1 MIDGLRAKA
10 YVPAMKTLIPSD
22 ATSKAL
28 ESDTDSGREDQS
40 LHDEILTRLRDHIVE
55 GHIPDGDRMPERQLC
70 EMLGISRTPL
80 REALKVLASEGL
92 VELLPNRGARVR
104 QLSEHDLGELFDV
117 MGGLEALAG
126 RLACEN
132 ISDAEIAEI
141 ERLHYEMYG
150 FYLHR
155 DMHGYF
161 RVNQLIHQKIVEAS
175 RNATLQSAYAN
186 FAGRIRRIRYSANF
200 ARKRERW
207 AEAMREH
214 ETILEALRRRAGSEL
229 SDILFHH
236 LRNKR
241 TAAVEHLKADSVAT
255 PEPA

>member
-1 MIDGLRAKA
+1 
-10 YVPAMKTLIPSD
+10 MKPLIPHD
-22 ATSKAL
+22 A
-28 ESDTDSGREDQS
+28 DSTTLAGGTNPGREDQS

-55 GHIPDGDRMPERQLC
+55 GNIPDGGRVPERQLC

-104 QLSEHDLGELFDV
+104 QLSERELGELFDV
-117 MGGLEALAG
+117 MGGLEGLAG

-132 ISDAEIAEI
+132 ITDAEIAEI

-175 RNATLQSAYAN
+175 RNAALLGAYAN
-186 FAGRIRRIRYSANF
+186 FAGRIRTVPYSPNF
-200 ARKRERW
+200 PPTPPRW
-207 AEAMREH
+207 LQPMPDH
-214 ETILEALRRRAGSEL
+214 Q
-229 SDILFHH
+229 
-236 LRNKR
+236 
-241 TAAVEHLKADSVAT
+241 
-255 PEPA
+255 P

>member
-1 MIDGLRAKA
+1 MFPPMRSL
-10 YVPAMKTLIPSD
+10 TPSD
-22 ATSKAL
+22 ATSTAVAADAIP
-28 ESDTDSGREDQS
+28 EGEEQS

-55 GHIPDGDRMPERQLC
+55 GNIPDGGRIPERQLC

-80 REALKVLASEGL
+80 REALKVLAAEGL
-92 VELLPNRGARVR
+92 IELLPNRGARVR
-104 QLSEHDLGELFDV
+104 QLSERDLGELFDI
-117 MGGLEALAG
+117 MGGLESLAG

-132 ISDAEIAEI
+132 ISDGEIAEI

-175 RNATLQSAYAN
+175 RNTTLLSAYAN

-207 AEAMREH
+207 GEAMREH
-214 ETILEALRRRAGSEL
+214 EAILDALRRRAGSEL
-229 SDILFHH
+229 SDILFIH

-241 TAAVEHLKADSVAT
+241 GAAVEHLKEGT
-255 PEPA
+255 PAASETT

>member
-1 MIDGLRAKA
+1 MKPLPPHDAA
-10 YVPAMKTLIPSD
+10 SHAVAAPAVPD
-22 ATSKAL
+22 
-28 ESDTDSGREDQS
+28 REDTS

-55 GHIPDGDRMPERQLC
+55 GNIPDGARVPERQLC

-104 QLSEHDLGELFDV
+104 QLSERDLAELFDV

-175 RNATLQSAYAN
+175 RNAVLLGAYAN

-207 AEAMREH
+207 GEAMREH
-214 ETILEALRRRAGSEL
+214 EAILEALRRRAGSEL
-229 SDILFHH
+229 SDILFNH

-241 TAAVEHLKADSVAT
+241 TAAVEYLTAAGPALS
-255 PEPA
+255 EPA

>member
-1 MIDGLRAKA
+1 MKSINPENAPSQALT
-10 YVPAMKTLIPSD
+10 PAQPG
-22 ATSKAL
+22 
-28 ESDTDSGREDQS
+28 EEQS

-55 GHIPDGDRMPERQLC
+55 GNIPDGARVPERQLC

-80 REALKVLASEGL
+80 REALKVLAAEGL

-104 QLSEHDLGELFDV
+104 ALSEQDLGELFDV

-132 ISDAEIAEI
+132 IRDEEVAEI
-141 ERLHYEMYG
+141 EGLHYEMYG

-161 RVNQLIHQKIVEAS
+161 NVNQLIHQKIVEAS
-175 RNATLQSAYAN
+175 RNETLKATYAN
-186 FAGRIRRIRYSANF
+186 FAGRIRRVRYSANF

-207 AEAMREH
+207 GEAMREH
-214 ETILEALRRRAGSEL
+214 EMILEALRRRAGNEL
-229 SDILFHH
+229 SDILFKH
-236 LRNKR
+236 LRNKQ
-241 TAAVEHLKADSVAT
+241 TAAVEHLKT
-255 PEPA
+255 GCETEPEPA

>member
-1 MIDGLRAKA
+1 
-10 YVPAMKTLIPSD
+10 MKPLIPSD

-28 ESDTDSGREDQS
+28 GTGPDSARDDLS
-40 LHDEILTRLRDHIVE
+40 LHDEILTRLRDYIVE
-55 GHIPDGDRMPERQLC
+55 GNIPDGGRVPERQLC
-70 EMLGISRTPL
+70 EMLKISRTPL

-117 MGGLEALAG
+117 MGGLEGLAG

-132 ISDAEIAEI
+132 ITDEEIAEI

-155 DMHGYF
+155 DMHSYF
-161 RVNQLIHQKIVEAS
+161 HVNQLIHHKIVEAS
-175 RNATLQSAYAN
+175 RNAVLTSTYAN
-186 FAGRIRRIRYSANF
+186 FAGRIRRVRYSANF

-207 AEAMREH
+207 GEAMREH
-214 ETILEALRRRAGSEL
+214 EMILDALRRRAGSEL
-229 SDILFHH
+229 SDILFAH

-241 TAAVEHLKADSVAT
+241 TAAVEHLKASGIAAS
-255 PEPA
+255 EPA

>member
-1 MIDGLRAKA
+1 
-10 YVPAMKTLIPSD
+10 MKPLIPGD
-22 ATSKAL
+22 ATAL
-28 ESDTDSGREDQS
+28 PVRSEAGADAGREESS
-40 LHDEILTRLRDHIVE
+40 LHDEILARLRDHIVE
-55 GHIPDGDRMPERQLC
+55 GNIADGGRVPERQLC

-104 QLSEHDLGELFDV
+104 QLSEHDLAELFDV
-117 MGGLEALAG
+117 MGGLEGLAG

-132 ISDAEIAEI
+132 ITDEEIAEI

-155 DMHGYF
+155 DMPNYF
-161 RVNQLIHQKIVEAS
+161 HANQMIHHKIVEAS
-175 RNATLQSAYAN
+175 RNATLTSTYAD
-186 FAGRIRRIRYSANF
+186 FAGRITRVRYSAHF

-207 AEAMREH
+207 GEAMREH
-214 ETILEALRRRAGSEL
+214 ETILDALRRRAGSEL
-229 SDILFHH
+229 SDILFKH

-241 TAAVEHLKADSVAT
+241 TAAVEHLNEGAPAAS
-255 PEPA
+255 EPA

>member
-1 MIDGLRAKA
+1 M
-10 YVPAMKTLIPSD
+10 VPPSSMFRPIMSLIPD
-22 ATSKAL
+22 AATSTVLA
-28 ESDTDSGREDQS
+28 SSIPDREEQS
-40 LHDEILTRLRDHIVE
+40 LHDEILVRLRDHIVE
-55 GHIPDGDRMPERQLC
+55 GNIPDGGRIPERQLC

-80 REALKVLASEGL
+80 REALKVLAAEGL

-104 QLSEHDLGELFDV
+104 QLSERDLGELFDI
-117 MGGLEALAG
+117 MGGLESLAG

-141 ERLHYEMYG
+141 ERLHHEMYG

-175 RNATLQSAYAN
+175 RNTTLLGSYAN
-186 FAGRIRRIRYSANF
+186 FAGRIRRVRYSANF
-200 ARKRERW
+200 ARKRDRW

-214 ETILEALRRRAGSEL
+214 EAILDALRRRSGSEL
-229 SDILFHH
+229 SDILFTH

-241 TAAVEHLKADSVAT
+241 GAAVEYLKGDLAT
-255 PEPA
+255 SGPA

>member
-1 MIDGLRAKA
+1 M
-10 YVPAMKTLIPSD
+10 VPPSSMFRPIMSLIPD
-22 ATSKAL
+22 GATSTVLA
-28 ESDTDSGREDQS
+28 SSIPDREEQS
-40 LHDEILTRLRDHIVE
+40 LHDEILVRLRDHIVE
-55 GHIPDGDRMPERQLC
+55 GNIPDGGRIPERQLC

-80 REALKVLASEGL
+80 REALKVLAAEGL

-104 QLSEHDLGELFDV
+104 QLSERDLGELFDI
-117 MGGLEALAG
+117 MGGLESLAG

-141 ERLHYEMYG
+141 ERLHHEMYG

-175 RNATLQSAYAN
+175 RNTTLLGSYAN
-186 FAGRIRRIRYSANF
+186 FAGRIRRVRYSANF
-200 ARKRERW
+200 ARKRDRW

-214 ETILEALRRRAGSEL
+214 EAILDALRRRSGSEL
-229 SDILFHH
+229 SDILFTH

-241 TAAVEHLKADSVAT
+241 GAAVEYLKGDLAT
-255 PEPA
+255 SGPA